1 MLLTELMRILCV
13 MVILKGNFIDF
24 RYKAITS
31 FKRAI
36 CWGVGMMPSQ
46 LLVQDLSASFKDFL
60 FEMSKLKRETKITLT
75 DPRRKL
81 YYLRMSNW
89 KMEHVFFA
97 DFPAS

>member
-1 MLLTELMRILCV
+1 MC
-13 MVILKGNFIDF
+13 GNDAFTV
-24 RYKAITS
+24 TS
-31 FKRAI
+31 SRF
-36 CWGVGMMPSQ
+36 V
-46 LLVQDLSASFKDFL
+46 ASFKDFL

>member
-1 MLLTELMRILCV
+1 MISDIKPLHPSREQ
-13 MVILKGNFIDF
+13 
-24 RYKAITS
+24 Y
-31 FKRAI
+31 
-36 CWGVGMMPSQ
+36 VGGGRETMPSL

-89 KMEHVFFA
+89 KMEHVFLQTSLL
-97 DFPAS
+97 PENSNE